1 MTITVASPYVG
12 DETRQKEITV
22 MVEEFIQQEWDPV
35 RTTVPA
41 TDVAF
46 GVFGTQILQD
56 GRPITLRAYTFFE
69 DARRMDVSG
78 HRWRY
83 QENVIVDIYVL
94 NNESN
99 SGRDPRA
106 IAIKKWLEE
115 LLVIWQGKMV
125 KGIYEITFRGTR
137 LDNDVKAS
145 NITRV
150 KAEVEVVYILDVIE
164 V

>member
-1 MTITVASPYVG
+1 MTLTVSSPYID
-12 DETRQKEITV
+12 DETRSKEITV
-22 MVEEFIQQEWDPV
+22 MLEEFIEQEWDPAK
-35 RTTVPA
+35 TTVPV
-41 TDVAF
+41 TDVDF
-46 GVFGTQILQD
+46 GVFGTMILQS

-94 NNESN
+94 DNESN

-106 IAIKKWLEE
+106 VAIKKWLEE
-115 LLVIWQGKMV
+115 LLITWQGKMV

-137 LDNDVKAS
+137 LDNDVRAS

-150 KAEVEVVYILDVIE
+150 KAEVEVVYILDIVE
-164 V
+164 E

>member
-1 MTITVASPYVG
+1 MPITVQSPYG
-12 DETRQKEITV
+12 DDETRFKEITV
-22 MVEEFIQQEWDPV
+22 MVEEFIELNWDPV
-35 RTTVPA
+35 KTTVPV

-78 HRWRY
+78 RRWRY

-94 NNESN
+94 NNEIN

-115 LLVIWQGKMV
+115 LLITWQGKMV
-125 KGIYEITFRGTR
+125 KGIYELTFRGTR
-137 LDNDVKAS
+137 LDNDVRAS

-150 KAEVEVVYILDVIE
+150 KAEVEVVYIIDIVE
-164 V
+164 E